1 MNYYM
6 GVDVGSSSSKG
17 VLIDRNAEICAEYSC
32 LHDMENPKPGYFEH
46 DAEKVWWGDF
56 CEISRKLL
64 SESKV
69 DPRDIKG
76 VGVSAL
82 GADCV
87 PVDEQCRPLR
97 KAILYGIDARA
108 EEELKEIENYIGAD
122 RIKEMRGNPLCSED
136 VFAKSLW
143 IKNKEPEIYEKTY
156 KFCTGST
163 YLTAKLTGIYVLDDY
178 LAQLC
183 YFPAYR
189 TDGTLAEEM
198 VAPFIDPSMMP
209 YTAKCTDIVG
219 KVTKEAAGQT
229 GLAEGTPVITGTDD
243 AGAEA
248 ISAGIVQRGDTMIM
262 LGSSMYM
269 ISLSDHPIAD
279 ARLWNCPYLIPG
291 IPSIQGATNNMGTV
305 TKWLKEKL
313 FPELEEAEKEGGEN
327 AYAAMVK
334 LGESVPPGSEGLMAL
349 PYFSGERT
357 PINDPYASGV
367 LFGLRLHHDRRHI
380 YRAFLEGIACGIA
393 QNISVLEENR
403 VAIRQLIATGGGT
416 KNPLLLQIL
425 ADVLGREIFVP
436 EVTIGASYGDA
447 VLSMIGCGELSS
459 FEEAKKLFRYDVSYK
474 PDETKYRFYRE
485 QLERFDKLYR
495 STKNINI

>member
-17 VLIDRNAEICAEYSC
+17 VLIDANAKICAQSSC
-32 LHDMENPKPGYFEH
+32 PHDMENPLPGYYEH
-46 DAEKVWWGDF
+46 DAEKIWWGDF
-56 CEISRKLL
+56 CKISRKLL
-64 SESKV
+64 SDSKV
-69 DPRDIKG
+69 DPQNVKG

-87 PVDEQCRPLR
+87 PVDENCRPLR

-108 EEELKEIENYIGAD
+108 EKELKEIEAYFGTEKIRA
-122 RIKEMRGNPLCSED
+122 MRGNPLCSED

-143 IKNKEPEIYEKTY
+143 IKNEEPEIYRKTY

-163 YLTAKLTGIYVLDDY
+163 YLTAKLTGVYVLDNY

-189 TDGTLAEEM
+189 EDGALAGEM
-198 VAPFIDPSMMP
+198 VSPFIDPSMMP

-219 KVTKEAAGQT
+219 KVTAEAARQS
-229 GLAEGTPVITGTDD
+229 GLSEGTPVITGTDD

-248 ISAGIVQRGDTMIM
+248 IGAGIIQRGDTMIM

-269 ISLSDHPIAD
+269 ISLSDGPIAD

-313 FPELEEAEKEGGEN
+313 FTDLEEAEKNGGEN
-327 AYAAMVK
+327 AYTAMMK
-334 LGESVPPGSEGLMAL
+334 LGETVPPGSEGLVAL

-357 PINDPYASGV
+357 PINDPFASGA

-380 YRAFLEGIACGIA
+380 YRAFLEGIAYSIA
-393 QNISVLEENR
+393 QNISVLEENQ
-403 VAIRQLIATGGGT
+403 VAIRQLTATGGGI

-425 ADVLGREIFVP
+425 ADVLGKEIFVP
-436 EVTIGASYGDA
+436 EVMIGASYGDA
-447 VLSMIGCGELSS
+447 VLTMIGCGELSS
-459 FEEAKKLFRYDVSYK
+459 FDEAKKLFRYASSYK
-474 PDETKYRFYRE
+474 PDRTQHLFYRE
-485 QLERFDKLYR
+485 QMERFSALYQC
-495 STKNINI
+495 TKNI